1 MIHVSDQAAEKFK
14 EIAAKSESPEKQMLR
29 ISYGGAG

>member
-1 MIHVSDQAAEKFK
+1 MIKVSDIAAEKFK
-14 EIAAKSESPEKQMLR
+14 EIAAKAEQPEKQMLR